1 MDTDLLANLCEHCK
15 KLDFAKIY
23 ENLQHSDFV
32 PPRKATIFIEAEQY
46 PVLRSAATLKQ
57 SAETCRCCAF
67 LYRELR
73 AAVYI
78 SYPIDQRK
86 SPSED
91 LPTSMQ
97 NTPLTMRA
105 VPKRFLRREKPLGRQ
120 SATESSTVFMKS
132 LILSFKDEE
141 LEDVC
146 ADMTLATTR
155 EQFNEPDNANR
166 LFHCRYVERSLTM
179 EYVADLIRYWH
190 QRCVE
195 DHNFCPYNQG
205 SIVPTRLLDIG
216 TAQRPYIRLIETSGE
231 YKKYIA
237 LSYCW
242 GKIKQ
247 PRTLCENME
256 AFKSNIEESSLPATI
271 RDAIKVTR
279 ELQVHYLWVD
289 ALCIIQ
295 DSKDDWIAES
305 LKMADVYGSA
315 YLTIIASRA
324 VGVHEGFL
332 QPRDDTEVS
341 FGSANEDG
349 SQHTVYLLSDQF
361 AVKKRSHEFEIT
373 PVGNRAWCF
382 QERRISGRKV
392 HFRDDQ
398 LVWECSQGTFY
409 ENGLSY
415 NKDPDFY
422 SDIGMDRGQYYIRED
437 GWLSIVESYTSCQI
451 TEPTDRLPALSG
463 IAKLYAAYLK
473 KADLG
478 WLEGGGGS
486 YLTEEKES
494 KPRQYLAG
502 NWESLMPRSLL
513 WRVIDSSAPRQQS
526 KYVAPSWSWASAPG
540 PVKFMTGGV
549 SERGIVCKEP
559 HYYVDCA
566 GVDAFGQVRGGW
578 ISMDVPLLEGRCVPS
593 QTDDGTYDFTTPK
606 SRTKVENDIKMRGIP
621 CGVYLDYHEDVSE
634 TLYAALMYC
643 QKHDVITGEEQA
655 WSGILLRKLQTGNAE
670 YERVG
675 CFLSC
680 GLELEETEA
689 DDVDILDFFQ
699 RVKIL

>member
-1 MDTDLLANLCEHCK
+1 MDTDLPANLCEHCK

-32 PPRKATIFIEAEQY
+32 PPRKATIFIEAERY
-46 PVLRSAATLKQ
+46 PVLRSAATLKR

-78 SYPIDQRK
+78 SHPIDLRK
-86 SPSED
+86 IPSDD
-91 LPTSMQ
+91 LPKSIQ
-97 NTPLTMRA
+97 NAPLTMRA
-105 VPKRFLRREKPLGRQ
+105 VPKKFSQKTISLHGEYSKSP
-120 SATESSTVFMKS
+120 AVFMKS
-132 LILSFKDEE
+132 LVLSFSDEE
-141 LEDVC
+141 LEDIS

-155 EQFNEPDNANR
+155 EQFREPDKENR
-166 LFHCRYVERSLTM
+166 LFHCRAVNRTLTT
-179 EYVADLIRYWH
+179 ESIADLIRSWH
-190 QRCVE
+190 QRCVV
-195 DHNFCPYNQG
+195 DHEFCCDNQG
-205 SIVPTRLLDIG
+205 SMVPTRLLDIG
-216 TAQRPYIRLIETSGE
+216 TAERPYIRLIETSGE

-279 ELQVHYLWVD
+279 ELQVQYLWVD

-295 DSKDDWIAES
+295 DSKEDWIAES

-332 QPRDDTEVS
+332 QPRDDTGVS

-349 SQHTVYLLSDQF
+349 SQHTVYLISDQM
-361 AVKKRSHEFEIT
+361 AEKKRSHEFEIT

-398 LVWECSQGTFY
+398 LVWECSQSTFY
-409 ENGLSY
+409 ENGLFY
-415 NKDPDFY
+415 NKTPNFF
-422 SDIGMDRGQYYIRED
+422 SDIGNFRGQNDVNED
-437 GWLSIVESYTSCQI
+437 GWLSTVESYTSCQI

-473 KADLG
+473 KADLAY
-478 WLEGGGGS
+478 LEAGDES
-486 YLTEEKES
+486 YLTKEKES

-502 NWESLMPRSLL
+502 NWETHMPRSIL
-513 WRVIDSSAPRQQS
+513 WRVVDSLASRPLS
-526 KYVAPSWSWASAPG
+526 KFVAPSWSWASAPG
-540 PVKFMTGGV
+540 PVKFMTSGV
-549 SERGIVCKEP
+549 LANGIVCKEP

-566 GVDAFGQVRGGW
+566 GADVFGQVRGGW

-593 QTDDGTYDFTTPK
+593 QSDDSTYDFITPK
-606 SRTKVENDIKMRGIP
+606 LRTKVEKDIKMRGLP

-634 TLYAALMYC
+634 TLYAAFMYC
-643 QKHDVITGEEQA
+643 NNHDVITDREQA
-655 WSGILLRKLQTGNAE
+655 WSGILLRKLQAGNAE

-675 CFLSC
+675 CFSSC
-680 GLELEETEA
+680 GIELEETEA

-699 RVKIL
+699 RIKIL